1 MDKLRPRAPF
11 SAALAA
17 GLAASLLAA
26 AVLAACASKPLTAAA
41 PLPRPTIVLAA
52 APARLLDQNRAALRV
67 EARISNPRGEPLA
80 IAEAECSFYVEG
92 APSALVAGPASAAPG
107 AGSSVEGGS
116 EASVAFELV
125 VDLRSLDAS
134 VRGPE
139 GPAEASWRAEARFL
153 LRSPDGSSLEAAAS
167 AGGGIPIVR
176 EPLLRITSLRIERDV
191 LVTTNLR
198 LDMEIENPNAFPL
211 EMSSISYDFYG
222 EGRAWASDADAV
234 PALVPAKGTIRR
246 GLRFTMNFAD
256 ADRRLFDLVA
266 RLRTVRYRLSG
277 SAEVGTGLEAIP
289 SFTLGFDLE
298 GACPVEE

>member
-1 MDKLRPRAPF
+1 MDYLRNRRPF
-11 SAALAA
+11 AAGLAI

-26 AVLAACASKPLTAAA
+26 AAFAGCASKPVPAPA
-41 PLPRPTIVLAA
+41 PLPRPTIVLVA
-52 APARLLDQNRAALRV
+52 APARLLDQNLAALRV

-80 IAEAECSFYVEG
+80 IAEAECSFAVVG
-92 APSALVAGPASAAPG
+92 APSALASVPA
-107 AGSSVEGGS
+107 EGGAES
-116 EASVAFELV
+116 SVAFERV
-125 VDLRSLDAS
+125 VDLRSLDVS
-134 VRGPE
+134 VRGSE
-139 GPAEASWRAEARFL
+139 GPAEASWRAEARLL
-153 LRSPDGSSLEAAAS
+153 LRSPDGSAVEAS
-167 AGGGIPIVR
+167 ASVDGAIPIVR

-211 EMSSISYDFYG
+211 AMGSISYDFYG
-222 EGRAWASDADAV
+222 EGKAWASDEDAS
-234 PALVPAKGTIRR
+234 PALIPAKGGIRR

-289 SFTLGFDLE
+289 SFTLGFDLA
-298 GACPVEE
+298 GTCPVEE

>member
-1 MDKLRPRAPF
+1 MDYLRNRGTF
-11 SAALAA
+11 AAGLAA

-26 AVLAACASKPLTAAA
+26 AAFAGCASKPVPAPAPA
-41 PLPRPTIVLAA
+41 PLPRPTIVLVAV
-52 APARLLDQNRAALRV
+52 PARLLDQNRAALRV
-67 EARISNPRGEPLA
+67 EARISNPRGEPLE
-80 IAEAECSFYVEG
+80 IAEAECSFAVEG
-92 APSALVAGPASAAPG
+92 APSALASPPAAAAPASVAAR
-107 AGSSVEGGS
+107 S
-116 EASVAFELV
+116 ETSVAFERV
-125 VDLRSLDAS
+125 VDLRSLDVS
-134 VRGPE
+134 VRGPK

-153 LRSPDGSSLEAAAS
+153 LRSPDGSAVEAAAS
-167 AGGGIPIVR
+167 ADGAIPIVR

-211 EMSSISYDFYG
+211 AMGSFSYDFYG
-222 EGRAWASDADAV
+222 EGKAWASDADAGA
-234 PALVPAKGTIRR
+234 ALIPAKGGIRR

-298 GACPVEE
+298 GTCPVEE